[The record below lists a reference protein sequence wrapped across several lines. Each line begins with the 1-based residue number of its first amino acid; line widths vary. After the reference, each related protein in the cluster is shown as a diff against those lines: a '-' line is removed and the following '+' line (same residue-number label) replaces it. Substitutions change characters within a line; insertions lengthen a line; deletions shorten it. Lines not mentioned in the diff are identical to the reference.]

1 MPPSTFD
8 PLARYYDLTRT
19 LDPRAAR
26 SALRYLTAL
35 LPPARFPRAL
45 EIGVGTGR
53 FAFPFARAGYR
64 VVGVDVSRR
73 MLAQWQLRA
82 RAVPRVSCAACR
94 ADARALPFPTGSFD
108 LVYWVH
114 VLHLIPQWRAVLDE
128 ALRVVRPRGFL
139 LDVSTE
145 GGRSIPALSRQY
157 ERVARGLGIRT
168 RRRGVR
174 RRQTIL
180 RYLEGRGGRAFP
192 KVHRWDWV
200 ERVSVGEALG
210 YLDARV
216 YSSLRDIPL
225 PTHRTIMRRLRP
237 WAREHLGGP
246 AAEVEVDG
254 RIDVA
259 LVRAPA

>member
-19 LDPRAAR
+19 LDPGAAR
-26 SALRYLTAL
+26 SALRYLTTR

-73 MLAQWQLRA
+73 MLAQWQGRA
-82 RAVPRVSCAACR
+82 RAAPRVSCAACR
-94 ADARALPFPTGSFD
+94 ADARALPFPAGSFD

-139 LDVSTE
+139 LDLSTE
-145 GGRSIPALSRQY
+145 GGRAIPALSRQY
-157 ERVARGLGIRT
+157 DRLARELGVRP

-174 RRQTIL
+174 RRQTVL
-180 RYLEGRGGRAFP
+180 RYLERRGGRAFSS
-192 KVHRWDWV
+192 VQGWSWV
-200 ERVSVGEALG
+200 ERVSVREALG

-225 PTHRTIMRRLRP
+225 ATHRTIMRRLRP
-237 WAREHLGGP
+237 WAREHLGEP
-246 AAEVEVDG
+246 TTVVEVDG
-254 RIDVA
+254 RVNVA
-259 LVRAPA
+259 LVRAPS